1 LGRAAADPVFGG
13 SGSGSVDTNT
23 AVNAR
28 PGLEN
33 AGFSLNDEM
42 YQALDAYAQENDGG
56 HIEMDLPMDST
67 YTIGELPIEQ
77 YEAHESSFAEYGDA
91 GVIFIGRPGGEGGDL
106 AQDMLDIPN
115 SENIDP
121 RAQEGEHQLELNQDE
136 KALIALA
143 KESFETVVVVVNA
156 STTLELGELQD
167 DAGVDAILLAG
178 SPGATAFN
186 GLGNI
191 MSGAVN
197 PSGHTVDVWSRDF
210 TADPTWVNFGS
221 YIYENIE
228 ASFPVSATESATSN
242 ATVTSEAPFV
252 NYAEGI
258 YLGYRYYETAAV
270 EGFIDYD
277 QAVVYPFGYGLS
289 YTDFA
294 WEIAGSQLG
303 DVDGEI
309 SVDVTVTNTGDVAG
323 KDVVQVY
330 VNAPYYTGGIEKAE
344 VVLTDFVKTGTIEP
358 GASETVTL
366 SFKVEDM
373 ASYDYQE
380 AGAYVLEQGDYE
392 IRIQSDSHT
401 TPAGIEPIAYT
412 VAETVVYDE
421 SNPRSTDEV
430 AATNQ
435 FDDVSAE
442 LSADGADGTVQ
453 MMSRADFAGTFPTA
467 PEGDDFVASDAT
479 VEGFEAWDYDAAA
492 EGFEGDMPTTGADTD
507 LSLIDMR
514 GLEKDDPAWDELLD
528 SLTVGD
534 MTDVLL
540 NG

>member
-1 LGRAAADPVFGG
+1 
-13 SGSGSVDTNT
+13 
-23 AVNAR
+23 
-28 PGLEN
+28 
-33 AGFSLNDEM
+33 M
-42 YQALDAYAQENDGG
+42 
-56 HIEMDLPMDST
+56 
-67 YTIGELPIEQ
+67 
-77 YEAHESSFAEYGDA
+77 
-91 GVIFIGRPGGEGGDL
+91 
-106 AQDMLDIPN
+106 
-115 SENIDP
+115 
-121 RAQEGEHQLELNQDE
+121 
-136 KALIALA
+136 
-143 KESFETVVVVVNA
+143 
-156 STTLELGELQD
+156 
-167 DAGVDAILLAG
+167 
-178 SPGATAFN
+178 
-186 GLGNI
+186 
-191 MSGAVN
+191 
-197 PSGHTVDVWSRDF
+197 
-210 TADPTWVNFGS
+210 
-221 YIYENIE
+221 
-228 ASFPVSATESATSN
+228 
-242 ATVTSEAPFV
+242 
-252 NYAEGI
+252 
-258 YLGYRYYETAAV
+258 
-270 EGFIDYD
+270 
-277 QAVVYPFGYGLS
+277 
-289 YTDFA
+289 
-294 WEIAGSQLG
+294 
-303 DVDGEI
+303 
-309 SVDVTVTNTGDVAG
+309 AG

-435 FDDVSAE
+435 FDDVSAQA
-442 LSADGADGTVQ
+442 SADGADGTVQ

-514 GLEKDDPAWDELLD
+514 GLEKDDPAWDEP
-528 SLTVGD
+528 S
-534 MTDVLL
+534 
-540 NG
+540 